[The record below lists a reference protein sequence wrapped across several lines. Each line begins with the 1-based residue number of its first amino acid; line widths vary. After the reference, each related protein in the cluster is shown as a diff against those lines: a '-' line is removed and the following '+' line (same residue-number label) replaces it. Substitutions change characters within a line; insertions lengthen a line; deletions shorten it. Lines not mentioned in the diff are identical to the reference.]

1 MPFST
6 ILRWVF
12 VLGLPLIAAC
22 GPATRQE
29 RAVEHAERNTA
40 AAERNAQ
47 EADEDVENSRA
58 AEDVLGENDP
68 AAVAEAN
75 RILEETPEEDPN
87 E

>member
-1 MPFST
+1 MQIST
-6 ILRWVF
+6 IFRWAF
-12 VLGLPLIAAC
+12 FLGLPLIAAC

-47 EADEDVENSRA
+47 EADEGVESSRA
-58 AEDVLGENDP
+58 AEDVLSENDP
-68 AAVAEAN
+68 AAISEAN
-75 RILEETPEEDPN
+75 RILEETPEEDPS